1 MYTVIIPTMW
11 VNVTLLE
18 KMICI
23 YNQSNYINEIII
35 IDNNP
40 IDKIKLDFKK
50 VKILT
55 KNKNIYVNPAWN
67 WGVSESNN
75 EKIIIANDDILI
87 ENFENIIIKID
98 EFLKDKIVIGLKTK
112 LLENEKQQVSII
124 KCQKRPYGWG
134 TFMAMNKKSYIYVPE
149 YLKIWAGDDIQ
160 FNNNDPYI
168 ILGADIKTKMS
179 ETVKKYNLRVMAKR
193 DSRLY
198 RTKCNPDGSLK
209 QL

>member
-67 WGVSESNN
+67 WGVS
-75 EKIIIANDDILI
+75 
-87 ENFENIIIKID
+87 
-98 EFLKDKIVIGLKTK
+98 
-112 LLENEKQQVSII
+112 
-124 KCQKRPYGWG
+124 
-134 TFMAMNKKSYIYVPE
+134 
-149 YLKIWAGDDIQ
+149 
-160 FNNNDPYI
+160 
-168 ILGADIKTKMS
+168 
-179 ETVKKYNLRVMAKR
+179 
-193 DSRLY
+193 
-198 RTKCNPDGSLK
+198 
-209 QL
+209 